1 MPQDNM
7 NRRLSAQDASFL
19 YGERPEAPLHIGSIA
34 VFEGEVPYE
43 RLVEN
48 IASKMHLIPRYQQRV
63 VPAPFHIGHPTWEW
77 DPDFDIHNHVKRV
90 QINPPGSDAQLM
102 DVSAKLFEGMLDRNK
117 PLWEIY
123 LVEGLEGSRSA
134 LVSKVHHCLVDGV
147 SGIELLM
154 IVLDVSPNPPPP
166 IAPPEREQPQAIPP
180 ATTRLIDAIFDN
192 VTAELDRLA
201 DYGRSA
207 VDAVATGDS
216 RLRTAMRSIE
226 AAQPYLST
234 PVERAPFNKPLT
246 RDRTVAC
253 SEYSFAEVRGIRAQC
268 GGTVND
274 VCLSV
279 LAGALGRYLEL
290 HGEKTEG
297 RSMRVLAPVNV
308 RREDERGALGNRV
321 SILLIEVPVGFDD
334 PVERLRTITERTE
347 TLKRQNV
354 AAGTE
359 IIGDFLSGL
368 PPMIQSLAGL
378 LPPPRNNLA
387 NMVCTNIPGPMIP
400 LYSVGQRLLAHYPLM
415 PIAWEMG
422 VGCGI
427 TSYDQKL
434 YFGLIADPNAAPDVV
449 RLKEFLDQAFVELRS
464 AAGVARS
471 DLPKMGESAP
481 RATPGR
487 RRRSAAP
494 TAGHALAADAS

>member
-1 MPQDNM
+1 MPLDNT

-34 VFEGEVPYE
+34 VFEGEIPYE
-43 RLVEN
+43 RLVES

-63 VPAPFHIGHPTWEW
+63 VPAPFNIGHPTWEW
-77 DPDFDIHNHVKRV
+77 DPEFDIRNHVKRV
-90 QINPPGSDAQLM
+90 RINPPGNDAQLM
-102 DVSAKLFEGMLDRNK
+102 QLAATLFAGMLDRNK

-123 LVEGLEGSRSA
+123 LVEGLEGPRSA

-166 IAPPEREQPQAIPP
+166 MAPPERPKPEAIPA

-192 VTAELDRLA
+192 VTCELDRLA
-201 DYGRSA
+201 DYSRSA
-207 VDAVATGDS
+207 VDAVAIGDS
-216 RLRTAMRSIE
+216 RLRTAIRSIE

-246 RDRTVAC
+246 RDRMIAC
-253 SEYSFAEVRGIRAQC
+253 SEYSFAEIRGIRAEC

-274 VCLSV
+274 VCLTV

-290 HGEKTEG
+290 HGEKTQD

-321 SILLIEVPVGFDD
+321 SMLLIEVPVGFHD

-359 IIGDFLSGL
+359 IIGDFLSGI
-368 PPMIQSLAGL
+368 PPMLQSLAGL

-387 NMVCTNIPGPMIP
+387 NLVCTNIPGPMIP
-400 LYSVGQRLLAHYPLM
+400 LYSVGHRLLAHYPLM

-427 TSYDQKL
+427 TSYNQKL
-434 YFGLIADPNAAPDVV
+434 YFGLIADPNAAPDVT

-464 AAGVARS
+464 AAGIAKS
-471 DLPKMGESAP
+471 DLPKMGENAP
-481 RATPGR
+481 RSTPGR